1 MPSDISLG
9 IPQSAI
15 ESGAVSGCGG
25 REDGEELLALTSPG
39 RLLWRSMPPNKSD
52 SKGHGN
58 QRLKLVVRRLPPD
71 LPPAVFWKTV
81 SPWITREDAEDDGQ
95 EGAEKAVWS
104 HYKQGK
110 VRRR

>member
-1 MPSDISLG
+1 MN
-9 IPQSAI
+9 
-15 ESGAVSGCGG
+15 GCG
-25 REDGEELLALTSPG
+25 RTEDGAHLLALKPLG

-81 SPWITREDAEDDGQ
+81 SPWVTPQDAEGERQ

-104 HYKQGK
+104 QYKQGK